1 MKDIKQGVITET
13 HNWREY
19 FKNTHL
25 SYYDL
30 SGDTVV
36 TIGKMSYDE
45 ITGPGGRKDSC
56 LVMHFAQNML
66 PMIVNTT
73 NAKMVSDLT
82 KTNKPIEWIGKSITL
97 YPNESIKMKGETVGG
112 IRIRATLPVVS
123 LPKIN
128 KERFDKMV
136 VAIKKG
142 SYGLDKAICQFDYT
156 ADQLSQLKALKDG

>member
-1 MKDIKQGVITET
+1 MKEPKQGVITDA

-30 SGDTVV
+30 SGDTIV
-36 TIGKMSYDE
+36 TIKEMSYDE
-45 ITGPGGRKDSC
+45 ITGPGGRKDNC
-56 LVMHFAQNML
+56 LVMHFAHDML

-97 YPNESIKMKGETVGG
+97 YPNENVKMKGETVGG
-112 IRIRATLPVVS
+112 IRIRATLPAVS

-128 KERFDKMV
+128 KERFDKMAE
-136 VAIKKG
+136 AIKKG
-142 SYGLDKAICQFDYT
+142 RYSLDKALYQFDYT
-156 ADQLSQLKALKDG
+156 TDQLSQLKALKDG